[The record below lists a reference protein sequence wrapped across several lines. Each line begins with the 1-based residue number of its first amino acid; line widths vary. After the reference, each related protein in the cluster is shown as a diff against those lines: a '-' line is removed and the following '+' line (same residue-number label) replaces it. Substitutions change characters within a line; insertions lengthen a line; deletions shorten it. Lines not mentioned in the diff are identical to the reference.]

1 MAKLLDRIAKD
12 LNATGY
18 RQRSQEART
27 WLQGKGKELG
37 AVSRVGL
44 VNDPVRN
51 TASAYL
57 GKMFFFFYNPK
68 LKEEL
73 PYYDKFPLALPIE
86 LYGDG
91 FLGINFHY
99 LPLNL
104 RIALLDKLYDLTNND
119 KFDASTRIQ
128 ATYGILKGASRYKEF
143 QPCIKRYL
151 ANHIS
156 SRLVEI
162 EAESWETA
170 IFLPVENF
178 AKASAQRVWADS
190 RDQI

>member
-12 LNATGY
+12 LNQTGY
-18 RQRSQEART
+18 KARSSEART
-27 WLQGKGKELG
+27 WLQGKARQLG
-37 AVSRVGL
+37 AVNRVGI

-51 TASAYL
+51 TASAYI

-73 PYYDKFPLALPIE
+73 PYYDKFPLVLPIE
-86 LYGDG
+86 LYKDG
-91 FLGINFHY
+91 FLGVNFHY
-99 LPLNL
+99 LPVNL
-104 RIALLDKLYDLTNND
+104 RIGLLDRLYDLTNND
-119 KFDASTRIQ
+119 RFDDSTRIQ
-128 ATYGILKGASRYKEF
+128 ASYAILNGASRYKAF
-143 QPCIKRYL
+143 QPCVKRYL

-178 AKASAQRVWADS
+178 AKASSQRVWSDS
-190 RDQI
+190 REEI

>member
-12 LNATGY
+12 LNQTGY
-18 RQRSQEART
+18 KARSAEART
-27 WLQGKGKELG
+27 WLQGKARQLG
-37 AVSRVGL
+37 AVNRVGI

-51 TASAYL
+51 TASAYI

-73 PYYDKFPLALPIE
+73 PYYDKFPLVLPIE
-86 LYGDG
+86 LYKDG
-91 FLGINFHY
+91 FLGVNFHY
-99 LPLNL
+99 LPVNL
-104 RIALLDKLYDLTNND
+104 RIGLLDRLYDLTNND
-119 KFDASTRIQ
+119 RFDDSTRIQ
-128 ATYGILKGASRYKEF
+128 ASYAILNGASRYKAF
-143 QPCIKRYL
+143 QPCVKRYL

-178 AKASAQRVWADS
+178 AKASSQRVWSDS
-190 RDQI
+190 REEI